1 MDESNESGLVG
12 SEAGSIFYINFIEN
26 VNPIKL
32 VSSNNMNQDPVNFLR
47 FDYANPKVF
56 LAASGPRSDSLKLCT
71 GDNCDE
77 VMNFTSSFDEYG
89 YVVFV
94 VGQPIFSNQK
104 GA

>member
-1 MDESNESGLVG
+1 MDETNEQGLVG
-12 SEAGSIFYINFIEN
+12 TEAGSIFYINFIES

-56 LAASGPRSDSLKLCT
+56 VAACGPRTDSLILST

-77 VMNFTSSFDEYG
+77 VRNF
-89 YVVFV
+89 
-94 VGQPIFSNQK
+94 
-104 GA
+104 